1 MAFVLHER
9 SIPMAKIHGTIM
21 KQKKNVS
28 RKGEHPKSY
37 EELDFTDDFI
47 FCKVLTSDKEL
58 CMELLELILGMK
70 VVDIQYLNQQ
80 QTMKETYDSKGI
92 RLDVYVENQND
103 VFNMEMQV
111 EISSELPKRSRYY
124 QDMIDLNL
132 LGVGYDYRELKQSY
146 VIFICIKDVFGEN
159 LPVYTFENL
168 CLEKKELSLK
178 DGTQKIFLNAS
189 AVDGEYGE
197 KMSPKLRTFLRY
209 LKTKQPSDDFTKRL
223 EAQVKKAKTSAKWRL
238 EYMKLELKMY
248 EMREEGR
255 ALGREEGETRK
266 LISQIKKKLF
276 SGKDIEQI
284 AEEVE
289 ETVDTIQPIVD
300 ILTEHPEYDEDEVC
314 ERLR

>member
-1 MAFVLHER
+1 
-9 SIPMAKIHGTIM
+9 
-21 KQKKNVS
+21 
-28 RKGEHPKSY
+28 
-37 EELDFTDDFI
+37 
-47 FCKVLTSDKEL
+47 
-58 CMELLELILGMK
+58 
-70 VVDIQYLNQQ
+70 
-80 QTMKETYDSKGI
+80 MKETYDSKGI

-132 LGVGYDYRELKQSY
+132 LGAGYDYRKLKQSY
-146 VIFICIKDVFGEN
+146 VIFICMQDVFHEN

-168 CLEKKELSLK
+168 CLEKKELALK

-197 KMSPKLRTFLRY
+197 KMSPELRTFLRY

-255 ALGREEGETRK
+255 EEGEMRK

-276 SGKDIEQI
+276 SGKDIERI

-289 ETVDTIQPIVD
+289 ETADTIQPIVD
-300 ILTEHPEYDEDEVC
+300 ILTENPEYDEAEVYD
-314 ERLR
+314 RLEH